1 VTLGPS
7 LPPRGSGAGA
17 LFPVGAA
24 RVSPAG
30 LYSWAEGGK
39 IGFRAPNCK
48 TDPLGYPV
56 SQEMHSPNFGT
67 SARPNAAVWMAAAF
81 CAALG
86 LAALVLAALGTGER
100 GTDVALQVTARFSF
114 LLFWAAY
121 TAGAITAL
129 FGPAFE
135 PVKRRAREFGLAFA
149 SAHLVHLALVAWL
162 TYIGHVPP
170 RGVFVFFGV
179 AVLWTYLLALLSI
192 RRLQQ
197 ALGSNGWW
205 LLRVVGL
212 NYIAYAFASDFL
224 RYPQL
229 GSIKYLVGYVPFAV
243 LSVVGPLLCLA
254 AFGRRFAQNLLR
266 SS

>member
-1 VTLGPS
+1 MS
-7 LPPRGSGAGA
+7 
-17 LFPVGAA
+17 
-24 RVSPAG
+24 
-30 LYSWAEGGK
+30 
-39 IGFRAPNCK
+39 
-48 TDPLGYPV
+48 YPV
-56 SQEMHSPNFGT
+56 SQEMHSPNIVT
-67 SARPNAAVWMAAAF
+67 SARPNAAVWMASAF
-81 CAALG
+81 CAAFG
-86 LAALVLAALGTGER
+86 LAAVVLAAFGTEER

-114 LLFWAAY
+114 LLFWPAYAAS
-121 TAGAITAL
+121 AMTAL

-135 PVKRRAREFGLAFA
+135 PFKRRAREFGLAFA

-179 AVLWTYLLALLSI
+179 AALWTYLLALFSI
-192 RRLQQ
+192 RRIQQ
-197 ALGSNGWW
+197 ALGSKGWW
-205 LLRVVGL
+205 VLRVVGL

-229 GSIKYLVGYVPFAV
+229 GSIKYLFGYAPFAV

-254 AFGRRFAQNLLR
+254 AFMRRAAWYFSR